1 MRRVFA
7 VIASVALAVTIG
19 LANGA
24 AGERASE
31 EEAFVLTQTA
41 CALALQYADGTG
53 LVSQQL
59 AGSIKVVKDFKGH
72 VPQSLKPDE
81 SRLVDDISAHA
92 GTLEFDNAL
101 ASLVLACNNT
111 GVTKLTAQQLLD
123 LHEEIG
129 QFPGDASG

>member
-24 AGERASE
+24 QASVQ
-31 EEAFVLTQTA
+31 AKKKPSSTQTA

-72 VPQSLKPDE
+72 VPELLKPDE
-81 SRLVDDISAHA
+81 SRLVDDISADA